1 MMKFNIKY
9 FFLTVF
15 LFIVEV
21 LIATVWKENV
31 FVRSYL
37 GDVIVV
43 ILIYTFILSFFKI
56 KNRTKLIFGVFV
68 FSVLIEILQYFKI
81 ADILGLKPGS
91 IAAIVVGNSFSW
103 IDILCYGIGC
113 LLIYFFYRIQ
123 ITNLK
128 SSTKEN

>member
-21 LIATVWKENV
+21 LIASVWKENV

-56 KNRTKLIFGVFV
+56 KNRTKLILGVFV

>member
-43 ILIYTFILSFFKI
+43 ILIYTFILFFFKI
-56 KNRTKLIFGVFV
+56 KNRTKLILGVFV

>member
-1 MMKFNIKY
+1 MMKFNVKY

-15 LFIVEV
+15 FFIVEL

-37 GDVIVV
+37 GDLIVV
-43 ILIYTFILSFFKI
+43 ILIYTFILSFFKV
-56 KNRTKLIFGVFV
+56 KNKTKLILGVFV

-103 IDILCYGIGC
+103 VDILSYGVGC
-113 LLIYFFYRIQ
+113 FLIYFFYRRNPLI
-123 ITNLK
+123 
-128 SSTKEN
+128 

>member
-56 KNRTKLIFGVFV
+56 KNKTKLILGVFV

-81 ADILGLKPGS
+81 SDILGLKPGS

-103 IDILCYGIGC
+103 IDILCYGVGC
-113 LLIYFFYRIQ
+113 LLIYFFYRMQ
-123 ITNLK
+123 LLNLK
-128 SSTKEN
+128 SSLREN

>member
-56 KNRTKLIFGVFV
+56 KNRTKLILGVFV
-68 FSVLIEILQYFKI
+68 FSALIEILQYFKI